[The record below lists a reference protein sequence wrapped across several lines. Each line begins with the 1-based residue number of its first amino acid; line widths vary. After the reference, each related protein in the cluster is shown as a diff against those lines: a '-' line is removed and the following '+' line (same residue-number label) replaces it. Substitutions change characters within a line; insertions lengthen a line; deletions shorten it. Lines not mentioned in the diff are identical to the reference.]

1 MNSVGTRASPA
12 FWRAVQRA
20 RRPRSRKT
28 LRAAENNRPPE
39 TLNAKNCELLDL
51 ELLRLFFLFD
61 LELDVFVVGEKDCF
75 LVRLRL
81 DHIDLFAGLRIL
93 LLAALRLVLARA
105 HLRRLS

>member
-28 LRAAENNRPPE
+28 LRAAVNNRPPE
-39 TLNAKNCELLDL
+39 TLNAKTAELLDL

-61 LELDVFVVGEKDCF
+61 LELDVFIVGEEDRF
-75 LVRLRL
+75 LVGLRL
-81 DHIDLFAGLRIL
+81 HDVRLFARFRIL
-93 LLAALRLVLARA
+93 LLAALRLILARA
-105 HLRRLS
+105 H